1 MISLYVIALLL
12 GAAGGALFFHK
23 GAAAGFQDNPN
34 YRSSHRVATPKG
46 AGLGFL
52 AAFVAASCWLE
63 MDLLFWLPLALVS
76 LMGFV
81 DDRRGLPALFR
92 LVIQL
97 IAGYLLVFGVSTCY
111 INLWFVFLWAV
122 FIAGT
127 ANCYNFMDG
136 IDGIAGLTAVA
147 GFAMVACYLHL
158 TGSVDNYVRVCLC
171 AGVACIGFLPYNLPR
186 ARVFMGD
193 TGSILIGFLFG
204 AMVCRFS
211 GNFHE
216 FLIMVS
222 FLFPFYCDELITMTV
237 RLNNRENLLE
247 PHRKHVYQLLANQGG
262 FSHVSVSMLYVTI
275 QVGVGTLMILMRKLP
290 TAVLFSS
297 LVLFFVLFL
306 SFSCL
311 IRKKYYEES

>member
-1 MISLYVIALLL
+1 MYALALLL
-12 GAAGGALFFHK
+12 GIAGGTLFFHK
-23 GAAAGFQDNPN
+23 GVAAGFQDNPN
-34 YRSSHRVATPKG
+34 HRSSHRVATPKG

-52 AAFVAASCWLE
+52 AALVVASCWLE
-63 MDLLFWLPLALVS
+63 MDLLFWFPLGLVS
-76 LMGFV
+76 LIGFI
-81 DDRRGLPALFR
+81 DDRRGLPALLR
-92 LVIQL
+92 LIIHLV
-97 IAGYLLVFGVSTCY
+97 AGYLLVFGVSTCY
-111 INLWFVFLWAV
+111 IGSWSVLLWAV
-122 FIAGT
+122 FMTGT

-158 TGSVDNYVRVCLC
+158 IGSVDDYVRVCVC
-171 AGVACIGFLPYNLPR
+171 AGAACIGFLPYNLPR

-193 TGSILIGFLFG
+193 TGSILLGFLFG

-237 RLNNRENLLE
+237 RLKNRENLLE

-262 FSHVSVSMLYVTI
+262 CSHVSVAMLYVTI

-290 TAVLFSS
+290 VPVLFSF
-297 LVLFFVLFL
+297 LVLSFVLFL

-311 IRKKYYEES
+311 VRKKYYEES